1 MDDPEPRERRLRLDM
16 NEIHRS
22 SPAALFLAF
31 LAGAVAGA
39 AVALLTAPQSGRE
52 TRDRLK
58 DLAKD
63 AAGKAARVPPSLH
76 EAYARA
82 AQAARE
88 AFIETL
94 EDRAPEG
101 GPTTGRGGH

>member
-1 MDDPEPRERRLRLDM
+1 M
-16 NEIHRS
+16 NEINRS
-22 SPAALFLAF
+22 SPASLFLAF
-31 LAGAVAGA
+31 LAGAMTGA

-58 DLAKD
+58 DLARD
-63 AAGKAARVPPSLH
+63 AGDRAALVTPALQ

-82 AQAARE
+82 ARAARQ

-94 EDRAPEG
+94 EDRAPQSG
-101 GPTTGRGGH
+101 TPSGRSGH